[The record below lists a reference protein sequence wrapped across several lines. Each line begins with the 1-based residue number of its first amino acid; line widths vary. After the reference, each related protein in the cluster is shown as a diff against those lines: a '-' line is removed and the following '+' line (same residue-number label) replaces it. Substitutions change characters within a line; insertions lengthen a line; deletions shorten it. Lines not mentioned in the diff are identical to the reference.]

1 MKQMNR
7 YLSREIVQGIIFTLT
22 SLLLLFSF
30 FDVIN
35 QLDDVGKGSYTL
47 GKVFLYVLLNAPSHI
62 YELFPVS
69 ALIGSIVALAGLAS
83 RSEIT
88 AMRVAGLAPR
98 NFAVVLVG
106 VGLTLALLTL
116 VLGELIVPVTGR
128 SAEQMRLKATN
139 SVVSQEFRSG
149 IWLKDDN
156 SFVNIREVMPDA
168 SLAGIKIYS
177 FDKAHRL
184 REITYADRGHHTSSG
199 RWELEQVNQTQF
211 DLAGKVVVSQLDKAV
226 WVSVLNPDILSVVSA
241 TPEQMTAWNLAKYVE
256 HLRVNGQKTTRYEI
270 ALWVKLIYPLGIVVM
285 LLLALPFAFQQVR
298 AGGMGTRVFLGIMVG
313 LGVFLFNRLFSH
325 MGLIYGWSPVLSAAL
340 PTLIL
345 FLLALLLIIRQ
356 SGRRVL

>member
-1 MKQMNR
+1 MNLMHR
-7 YLSREIVQGIIFTLT
+7 YLSRDISQGILFTLVG
-22 SLLLLFSF
+22 LLMLFSF

-47 GKVFLYVLLNAPSHI
+47 GKVFLYVLLNAPGHI

-98 NFAVVLVG
+98 NFAFVLVR
-106 VGLTLALLTL
+106 VGLLFALLTL
-116 VLGELIVPVTGR
+116 VLGELVVPITGR

-156 SFVNIREVMPDA
+156 NFVNIREVMPDA
-168 SLAGIKIYS
+168 TLAGVKIYE
-177 FDKAHRL
+177 FDNAHHL
-184 REITYADRGHHTSSG
+184 REITYADRGFHLASG
-199 RWELEQVNQTQF
+199 RWQLEHVNQTRF
-211 DLAGKVVVSQLDKAV
+211 DSGNRVSVVHLDRAI

-256 HLRVNGQKTTRYEI
+256 HLRANGQKTARYEI

-298 AGGMGTRVFLGIMVG
+298 AGGMGGRVFLGIMVG

-325 MGLIYGWSPVLSAAL
+325 MGLIYGWSPLLSAAM
-340 PTLIL
+340 PTLTL
-345 FLLALLLIIRQ
+345 FLLALLLIVRQ
-356 SGRRVL
+356 SRKGI